1 MLQPLDLAV
10 IVLYL
15 AGTAWLGLRLSGKQ
29 SGLKDY
35 FVGGRD
41 LPWWA
46 VCLSIVATE
55 TSALTVVGI
64 PVMSYLGD
72 VSYLQVALGYLLGR
86 VVVAFLMLPRYYDGE
101 MVTAYA
107 YLGKR
112 FGRSTQTTA
121 GVTFLVTRLMADGI
135 RVLAAAIPLK
145 MILNGIGIDV
155 GYFTIIVVLSLVTIA
170 YTFVGGL
177 RAVVWVD
184 VAQMALYVVGGVIV
198 IAVVTGHNGMDWLT
212 NAWDADK
219 LKMFVFSGDPIADD
233 AGFIPSL
240 LGGTVFAMASHGA
253 DQLIVQRL
261 LACRTKAEA
270 QKAIIASGVVVFLQ
284 FAVFLAVGLALWGY
298 YQGASPDKLGLTRD
312 DEVLPKFIIEGL
324 PTGVSG
330 LLLAGILAAAMSTL
344 SSSLSAL
351 SSSTVTDVY
360 ANLRKGPISDT
371 QGLKIGRWATIGWGL
386 AFIAPAVFF
395 KNDEGNIVILAL
407 GIAGITY
414 GALLGSFALGLVNK
428 RARAA
433 DANIAFV
440 LAAATTM
447 TLFVMENWVLAK
459 DGKAHVLVAWQW
471 YPLVGVLVTLVV
483 GGLLSLRHRTRVVEG
498 DDARTPEPAAQR

>member
-1 MLQPLDLAV
+1 MVETLDLAV
-10 IVLYL
+10 IAVYL
-15 AGTAWLGLRLSGKQ
+15 AATAWLGLKLSGKQ
-29 SGLKDY
+29 TGLRDY
-35 FVGGRD
+35 FVGGRT

-46 VCLSIVATE
+46 VCLSVVATE

-72 VSYLQVALGYLLGR
+72 INYLQVAIGYLIGR
-86 VVVAFLMLPRYYDGE
+86 VVVAYLMLPRYYDGE

-135 RVLAAAIPLK
+135 RMLAAAIPVK
-145 MILNGIGIDV
+145 VILDGIGIHAN
-155 GYFTIIVVLSLVTIA
+155 YFTIIVVLSLVTIA

-184 VAQMALYVVGGVIV
+184 VAQMALYVLGGILV
-198 IAVVTGHNGMDWLT
+198 IAVITGESGWGWLT
-212 NAWDADK
+212 AAADADK
-219 LKMFVFSGDPIADD
+219 LTMFVLDGNPVSDASGL
-233 AGFIPSL
+233 IPSL
-240 LGGTVFAMASHGA
+240 LGGAVFAMASHGA
-253 DQLIVQRL
+253 DQLVVQRL

-284 FAVFLAVGLALWGY
+284 FALFLFVGLALWSFY
-298 YQGASPDKLGLTRD
+298 NGATPDELGLTRD
-312 DEVLPKFIIEGL
+312 DELLPKFIVEGL
-324 PTGVSG
+324 PAGVSG

-351 SSSTVTDVY
+351 SSSTVTDVVGS
-360 ANLRKGPISDT
+360 LRKTPMTDKE
-371 QGLKIGRWATIGWGL
+371 GLRLGRWATIGWGL

-395 KNDEGNIVILAL
+395 QNDSGNIVILAL

-414 GALLGSFALGLVNK
+414 GALLGAFALGLFNK
-428 RARAA
+428 RARAL

-440 LAAATTM
+440 CAAATTA
-447 TLFVMENWVLAK
+447 TFFVLEKWVMAV
-459 DGKAHVLVAWQW
+459 DGTPHVLVAWQW
-471 YPLVGVLVTLVV
+471 YPLVGVIVTLVV
-483 GGLLSLRHRTRVVEG
+483 GGLLSMRHRTRAPLADQRELG
-498 DDARTPEPAAQR
+498 AAVRG